1 MALITF
7 GDFVGYDLSQ
17 YNRYW
22 ATVIAVSHTASGGR
36 FDKPYM
42 SLEGS
47 GASRYIR
54 SPSFSSISSGV
65 IGCSCYFTDT
75 SAFGSSILHL
85 YEGATEHLR
94 LSFTDSTNY
103 ITITRAG
110 TVLTGGQSANTFAR
124 NAWHWVELKF
134 SIADSIGAN
143 AVQLWVNGNLEATV
157 ATGQDTRNG
166 GTGVV
171 NAFMLGRV
179 PSVGN
184 IQAVRYTDYYLDDG
198 STPLGDCVV
207 ENLFPIGVG
216 ATQQWT
222 PLSGDHHTNVDE
234 SVSDDDTSYVESDTV
249 DDIELFDVQNLSST
263 PITIHAVAVQDV
275 TRKLD
280 AGPKTYASILRQGGT
295 NYQQATIYPST
306 SYLAN
311 TQVLNTDPDI
321 PGAWD
326 IDGVNSA
333 QIGLKVVS

>member
-7 GDFVGYDLSQ
+7 GDFVGHNLAQ
-17 YNRYW
+17 MHRYW
-22 ATVIAVSHTASGGR
+22 ALSVSTTHTASGGR
-36 FDKPYM
+36 FDKPYV
-42 SLEGS
+42 SLAGS
-47 GASRYIR
+47 GSTRYLR
-54 SPSFSSISSGV
+54 SHPFSSISSGV
-65 IGCSCYFTDT
+65 IGFSCYFTT
-75 SAFGSSILHL
+75 ATTFGSSVLHL

-94 LSFTDSTNY
+94 VNFTDITNY
-103 ITITRAG
+103 FTITRAG
-110 TVLTGGQSANTFAR
+110 TALTGGQSTNTFAR
-124 NAWHWVELKF
+124 ETWHWVELKF
-134 SIADSIGAN
+134 NIADSIGAST
-143 AVQLWVNGNLEATV
+143 VQLWVNGNLEATV

-171 NAFMLGRV
+171 NAFVLGRV
-179 PSVGN
+179 PTVGGE
-184 IQAVRYTDYYLDDG
+184 QAVRYTDYYLDDG